1 MAKSWL
7 PGFPRPLKMTL
18 RSPSLWFLLAVAL
31 APGCSR
37 RPAKLPEPPAATA
50 TAAALQT
57 IDPSRYQEILRNRR
71 GRVVLVD
78 FWATWCQP
86 CLELFPHAV
95 ELQRRL
101 GNRGLTVISFSLD
114 DPDETEAVKVVLT
127 RQAQDPGKLPQPR
140 RRRIAVL
147 QRPPNR
153 RRRPAALE
161 ALRSSRQA
169 SQDLFRRRIADR
181 RPQDRRRRRGT
192 AERALGWGC
201 VNLEPLHTLGAASRR
216 VAAELPSPGT

>member
-1 MAKSWL
+1 
-7 PGFPRPLKMTL
+7 MTL

-114 DPDETEAVKVVLT
+114 DPDKTEAVKVVLT
-127 RQAQDPGKLPQPR
+127 RQAGTLENFLSRDGAGSQSFSDLQIEDGALPHLKLYDRRGKLRKTFSGGGSPIDAR
-140 RRRIAVL
+140 KIDAAVEEL
-147 QRPPNR
+147 
-153 RRRPAALE
+153 L
-161 ALRSSRQA
+161 S
-169 SQDLFRRRIADR
+169 
-181 RPQDRRRRRGT
+181 
-192 AERALGWGC
+192 ER
-201 VNLEPLHTLGAASRR
+201 
-216 VAAELPSPGT
+216 